1 MSIGGPTAPAAP
13 YAYWREMGYV
23 SPEACRAA
31 GLDPDFVSYAELTRR
46 AEEAKKNGRSRKSD
60 KAPNGH
66 DRLTLNDP
74 PEQPIGTDDPPPP
87 EVNPDAWFF
96 DETKEPESAPP
107 DEGNLHGSRINAADL
122 DKKEFTPVEWLIE
135 SFLPQGLALLA
146 GKSKIGKSWLVLDL
160 ALAIARGAAAFEK
173 IKTVQCDVLYLC
185 LEDNQRRLQKRM
197 RALLGQ
203 SEAPANLTF
212 ALEWARM
219 DDGGLERLEE
229 YLDHH
234 PSCRLV
240 IIDTLAMVRG
250 RPEKNEQPYERDY
263 KDMGMFRT
271 LAHRRNISVII
282 VHHTKKQEQS
292 DIFDMISGTTGLQG
306 AVDTMIVLARARG
319 APAGTLNITGRDI
332 VDDGEFAVTFH
343 KDTGKWEILGEASA
357 IQRDTKQASVLN
369 FLIAQGEPVG
379 PGEIAAE
386 LHVSSG
392 YVKVCLRRLK
402 KDGFVENP
410 APGIWQAVRQ
420 AQADRSD

>member
-1 MSIGGPTAPAAP
+1 MSDAPT
-13 YAYWREMGYV
+13 YAYWREMGYA

-46 AEEAKKNGRSRKSD
+46 AAEAGKQAKSRKSEH
-60 KAPNGH
+60 KTPANGH
-66 DRLTLNDP
+66 D
-74 PEQPIGTDDPPPP
+74 EPPPGEP
-87 EVNPDAWFF
+87 PLQVDPDGWFF
-96 DETKEPESAPP
+96 DENKPATTGPNDSSNLAQERISAA
-107 DEGNLHGSRINAADL
+107 EL
-122 DKKEFTPVEWLIE
+122 DRREFPPVEWLIE
-135 SFLPQGLALLA
+135 GWMPQGLTLLA

-160 ALAIARGAAAFEK
+160 ALAVASGAKAFDK
-173 IKTVQCDVLYLC
+173 INTVQCDVLYLC

-203 SEAPANLTF
+203 SEAPERLTF
-212 ALEWARM
+212 ALTWDRM
-219 DDGGLERLEE
+219 DDGGLDRLNE

-234 PSCRLV
+234 AGCRLV

-250 RPEKNEQPYERDY
+250 RPERNEQPYERDY
-263 KDMGMFRT
+263 KDMGIFRT
-271 LAHRRNISVII
+271 IAHRRNISILI

-306 AVDTMIVLARARG
+306 AVDTMIVLARSRG
-319 APAGTLNITGRDI
+319 APSGSLNITGRDI

-343 KDTGKWEILGEASA
+343 KTTGKWEILGQASEV
-357 IQRDTKQASVLN
+357 QRDSKQAAVLN

-386 LHVSSG
+386 LHLSAG

-410 APGIWQAVRQ
+410 KSGIWQAVRQ
-420 AQADRSD
+420 NDRSYHLS